1 MANGFKI
8 GKIFGIE
15 VSIHWTLALLFFIS
29 LIPISYGN
37 YLLFL
42 IIILLFICV
51 FLHELA
57 HSFTAIKNNIPVK
70 EITLNII
77 GGASIIDITK
87 VKPETEFRIAL
98 VGPIASIFIGCIFG
112 LLSVLY
118 TSGGTLA
125 YILQIMFEI
134 NVLLGIFNIIPAFPM
149 DGGRVL
155 KSYLQKKRTEFNAT
169 MLTAKISTV
178 VIGLFLFFSFIYT
191 LVINGSIL
199 YKEFEFFILLFIAVF
214 LYGGSEAE
222 KESAI
227 IKNECKSLS
236 AFDIMG
242 NDFSIISPTM
252 SSSQIYK
259 YALSKRQD
267 ILLLKDKDM
276 FNYVDPFKAKNYA
289 SKTARDISSRAITV
303 NYKETAFNTLSK
315 LQSNGV
321 NLAVVVKN
329 NKVIGVI
336 TTQRIQSFIYLHM
349 LANKSRKR
357 I

>member
-1 MANGFKI
+1 MASGFKI
-8 GKIFGIE
+8 GKIFGID

-57 HSFTAIKNNIPVK
+57 HSFTAIKNNIPVR

-77 GGASIIDITK
+77 GGASIIDTTK
-87 VKPETEFRIAL
+87 VKPDTEFRIAL

-112 LLSVLY
+112 IFSVLY
-118 TSGGTLA
+118 TYGGTLA

-134 NVLLGIFNIIPAFPM
+134 NILLGVFNLIPAFPM

-169 MLTAKISTV
+169 MLTAKISNV
-178 VIGLFLFFSFIYT
+178 VIGLFLLFSFVYT
-191 LVINGSIL
+191 LIITGSIL

-222 KESAI
+222 KEAAI

-242 NDFSIISPTM
+242 NDFSIVSPKM
-252 SSSQIYK
+252 SSSDVYK
-259 YALSKRQD
+259 HALSKRQD
-267 ILLLKDKDM
+267 ILLIKDKNS
-276 FNYVDPFKAKNYA
+276 FNYIDPFKARNYA
-289 SKTARDISSRAITV
+289 SKTAKDLSSKAIAV

-315 LQSNGV
+315 LQSNNV
-321 NLAVVVKN
+321 SLAVVLKN
-329 NKVIGVI
+329 NKIIGVI

-349 LANKSRKR
+349 LANKSKKR

>member
-1 MANGFKI
+1 MSNGFKI
-8 GKIFGIE
+8 GKIFGIDI
-15 VSIHWTLALLFFIS
+15 SIHWTLALLFFIS
-29 LIPISYGN
+29 LIPISYGD

-42 IIILLFICV
+42 IIILLFVCV

-57 HSFTAIKNNIPVK
+57 HSFTAIKNKIPVK

-87 VKPETEFRIAL
+87 VKPDIEFRIAL

-112 LLSVLY
+112 IFSVLY

-155 KSYLQKKRTEFNAT
+155 KSYLQKKRTDFDST
-169 MLTAKISTV
+169 ILTAKISSV
-178 VIGLFLFFSFIYT
+178 VIGLFLLFSFVYT
-191 LVINGSIL
+191 LFITGSII
-199 YKEFEFFILLFIAVF
+199 YKEFEFFILLFIAIF
-214 LYGGSEAE
+214 LYGGSQSE

-236 AFDIMG
+236 AFNVMG
-242 NDFSIISPTM
+242 NDFSIISSTL

-267 ILLLKDKDM
+267 ILLIKENDK
-276 FNYVDPFKAKNYA
+276 FNYIDPFKARNYLA
-289 SKTARDISSRAITV
+289 KTSKEISSPAITV
-303 NYKETAFNTLSK
+303 NYKETAFNVLLK
-315 LQSNGV
+315 LQTNGTG
-321 NLAVVVKN
+321 LAVVLKN
-329 NKVIGVI
+329 NKAVGVI
-336 TTQRIQSFIYLHM
+336 TLQRIQSFIYLHM
-349 LANKSRKR
+349 LANKSKKR